1 MDERLQT
8 LQQKYAIIQE
18 QSTNDATQLAEQV
31 PHHFINLLT
40 IKLLYDL

>member
-31 PHHFINLLT
+31 PCHFINLLT
-40 IKLLYDL
+40 IKLLCDL